1 VCVPELAAN
10 PACRTGS
17 SGYTLEVAPLRVL
30 VVSADPLVRGGLAA
44 LLGAAPGIAVAGQT
58 APGPEAQAA
67 LRRSAP
73 EVVAFDLGSGD
84 AFAAP
89 LRDLAVRLPVVAL
102 LSAEAQG
109 AEALAAGA
117 RGALF
122 RDAPAERVAVALHAA
137 AQGLV
142 ALDAGL
148 APTVVRPAPSGA
160 LDEPLTPREMEVLGL
175 LAEGLANKV
184 IAARLGVSEHT
195 AKFHVNAIL
204 GKLGADSRSEAI
216 VRAARLGLVVL

>member
-1 VCVPELAAN
+1 MCVPELTTS

-44 LLGAAPGIAVAGQT
+44 LLGAAPGIAVVGQT
-58 APGPEAQAA
+58 APGREAQAA
-67 LRRSAP
+67 LRLSP

-84 AFAAP
+84 AFAGT

-122 RDAPAERVAVALHAA
+122 HDAPAERVAAALHAA
-137 AQGLV
+137 LQGLV

-148 APTVVRPAPSGA
+148 APTLVRPAPSGA
-160 LDEPLTPREMEVLGL
+160 LDEPLTPREIEVLGL